1 MNVNHKLI
9 PMDLQ
14 RFAEETYK
22 RATEIPTIDVCM
34 VVIEAGETK
43 IALDT
48 ASKLGV
54 EPVTEDVD
62 AVKLVIKGKLKAQKG
77 KQSTITGHTIVL
89 TDNVFIPEV
98 VKILQGGK
106 IRYWTDAAMTGS
118 TETETEFGI
127 AGYEP
132 PTSDSGEKGEIF
144 KLIAYSAQ
152 YDTSGEIIQYEK
164 TTYPNCQGTPIT
176 INTEDGVFRVSEYT
190 IDSAPKK
197 GEPPYSIDYVKE
209 LPKLVENIPESGGET
224 GGEET
229 E

>member
-1 MNVNHKLI
+1 MLK
-9 PMDLQ
+9 MDLQ
-14 RFAEETYK
+14 KFADPQTFT
-22 RATEIPTIDVCM
+22 RAREIPTIDVCM
-34 VVIEAGETK
+34 VVIEAGDIQ

-77 KQSTITGHTIVL
+77 KTSTITGHTIVL

-106 IRYWTDAAMTGS
+106 LKYWTDETMEETQEE
-118 TETETEFGI
+118 ETEYGL

-132 PTSDSGEKGEIF
+132 PPSDSGEKGVIF
-144 KLIAYSAQ
+144 KLIAYSAE
-152 YDTSGEIIQYEK
+152 YDTAGEIIQYEK

-176 INTEDGVFRVSEYT
+176 MNTEDGVFRVSEYT

-197 GEPPYSIDYVKE
+197 GEPPYWIDYVKE
-209 LPKLVENIPESGGET
+209 LPKLVDKPKAEENGDDLSADI
-224 GGEET
+224 
-229 E
+229 